1 MQTPHKTW
9 QKLAELDVSHVHHT
23 SLLTST
29 AVSTKHEAMPA
40 RHKNH
45 KDCSQCGHFRTWRV
59 NKTFVRAT
67 KTFGGEKK
75 YFQTCNRC
83 SCLYR
88 KKGPLTKAEFR
99 KKYGG
104 SDHADSDPEDGGDD
118 NEDGDDNT
126 CPEPNND
133 SNHDQGGS
141 PGQGGVGQAITAA

>member
-1 MQTPHKTW
+1 
-9 QKLAELDVSHVHHT
+9 
-23 SLLTST
+23 
-29 AVSTKHEAMPA
+29 MPA

-104 SDHADSDPEDGGDD
+104 SDHAEYATQRLIDSKQLLQELDGLLTRLPAQLGPR
-118 NEDGDDNT
+118 GWWR
-126 CPEPNND
+126 
-133 SNHDQGGS
+133 
-141 PGQGGVGQAITAA
+141 